1 MWTNPK
7 VWSLA
12 VAETVAWAGIFYL
25 FPAMLVRWENHF
37 GWSRVDLVVGFTAA
51 LVVSASTAVFA
62 GRLID
67 RGHGRV
73 LMTTSAVAGALL
85 VGLLPL
91 IEALWQFYLIWLLV
105 GVTMSGCLYEPCF
118 AFLTRIFYP
127 DAKRPIIMV
136 TLVAGFA
143 GTLCFPLSHYVA
155 DAVSWQASTWL
166 FSLLVLVI
174 AAPLFWYGAS
184 FDLGVTDSEDARV
197 KTPFSAIIT
206 PLLKNP
212 VFWCLAIA
220 FWAFSLNHSMIIS
233 HILPLLESRGVSP
246 THAVIA
252 ASTIGV
258 AQVLGRLVLIPVE
271 QRVSMLVICMC
282 AFMGLSVASVN
293 LAWAG
298 TGVLILILFVI
309 CQGGSVGISSI
320 AKPTV
325 TADLLGQANFG
336 AISAVVSMAYVLG
349 FASGPTLSGY
359 IWSIAGYSG
368 VLKATFSL
376 GLIGLSCLVAAGRLT
391 RS

>member
-1 MWTNPK
+1 
-7 VWSLA
+7 
-12 VAETVAWAGIFYL
+12 
-25 FPAMLVRWENHF
+25 MLVRWENHF

-155 DAVSWQASTWL
+155 DALSWQASTWL

-376 GLIGLSCLVAAGRLT
+376 GLIGLTCLVAAGRLT
-391 RS
+391 RP